1 MPDSSPLPSDLAV
14 AFCKDCGHRVF
25 VMAATIEGELVVYC
39 PVSDM
44 ILNNDEN
51 INVEWFSRDE
61 LEKAHADS
69 GR

>member
-1 MPDSSPLPSDLAV
+1 
-14 AFCKDCGHRVF
+14 
-25 VMAATIEGELVVYC
+25 MAATIEGELVVYC